1 MYISSSGGYV
11 HSGQKIIQYM
21 NYIKL
26 TNHKIICIANMAFS
40 MAFHIFQYCDLR
52 LVHNFSK
59 LMQHQLSLQIS
70 DSIENLNNYIEMIN
84 KLNTNLIQ
92 IESKRLKLSEDD
104 YRKKISSDWWL
115 YGNDIINK
123 NCADF
128 MIGGIGCEKEL
139 VVAKKILPNSDLK
152 DLRLISKCPLIEE
165 L

>member
-1 MYISSSGGYV
+1 
-11 HSGQKIIQYM
+11 
-21 NYIKL
+21 
-26 TNHKIICIANMAFS
+26 
-40 MAFHIFQYCDLR
+40 
-52 LVHNFSK
+52 
-59 LMQHQLSLQIS
+59 
-70 DSIENLNNYIEMIN
+70 MIN